1 VLVVDDH
8 PDAAEMI
15 CMLLRTIGHE
25 CVMATTG
32 FEGLELAVKHH
43 VDIALLD
50 IGLPD
55 ISGYEIARRLRAAR
69 GREIFIAAI
78 TGWGEPIDR
87 TCAFDAGFD
96 RHVLKPAS
104 STAIREVLSAAEA
117 HFDSLAGEL

>member
-8 PDAAEMI
+8 PDAAETI
-15 CMLLRTIGHE
+15 CMLLRATGHE

-32 FEGLELAVKHH
+32 AEALELAARRP

-69 GREIFIAAI
+69 GHEIFIAAI

-87 TCAFDAGFD
+87 ATAFDAGFD

-104 STAIREVLSAAEA
+104 STAIRDVLTAAEA
-117 HFDSLAGEL
+117 HFDGLASEL